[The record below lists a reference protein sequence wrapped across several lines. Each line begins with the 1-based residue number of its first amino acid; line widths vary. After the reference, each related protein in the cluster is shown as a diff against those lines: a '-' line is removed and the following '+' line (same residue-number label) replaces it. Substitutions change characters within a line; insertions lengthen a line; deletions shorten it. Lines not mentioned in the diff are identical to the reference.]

1 MKVLVLE
8 DNEAQLET
16 YSDEAEDFGDE
27 NEIEIELIP
36 VKSVESAVQEMNDNS
51 FDGAIIDLNLNEEQP
66 DEAEGNRVL
75 TEIKE
80 TRRFP
85 VIVVSGNLANLE
97 EKHKESE
104 SPLFKLYDRTV
115 ENKTIFNDI
124 FKVYQ
129 TGITEILGRRGEVE
143 KRLSDI
149 FWKYLANDFD
159 VWLDKGSQKKS
170 FLRYTLA
177 HLVEDLG
184 HSTEDEKFYH
194 EAEVYIKPPIQLHI
208 ATGDIVEKDGERFV
222 VLSPACDIQPR
233 EKKGQLTFN
242 SNRVVLGKLV
252 KLERKE
258 FVACGIIAEQDNGK
272 VRESKLSS
280 IIHGKT
286 LKYPFLPGYKDLYPA
301 VIDLQN
307 LYTIDIEECIKN
319 YNRLATI
326 SGAFLRDIQASF
338 SAYYGRQGQPDLDK
352 NGLVKRYKGQLTPR
366 N

>member
-8 DNEAQLET
+8 DDDSQLDT
-16 YSDEAEDFGDE
+16 YSDAAEDFGNE
-27 NEIEIELIP
+27 NEIEIELVP
-36 VKSVESAVQEMNDNS
+36 VKSVESAVQRMNDNS
-51 FDGAIIDLNLNEEQP
+51 FDGAIIDLNLDVEQP

-97 EKHKESE
+97 EKHRESK
-104 SPLFKLYDRTV
+104 SPLFKLYDRTI
-115 ENKTIFNDI
+115 ENETVFNDI

-143 KRLSDI
+143 AQLSDI

-177 HLVEDLG
+177 HLVEALG
-184 HSTEDEKFYH
+184 HLTEDEKFYH
-194 EAEVYIKPPIQLHI
+194 EAEVYIKPPIQKYI
-208 ATGDIVEKDGERFV
+208 ATGDIVEKDDERFV

-233 EKKGQLTFN
+233 EINGEITFN
-242 SNRVVLGKLV
+242 ADRIILGKLIQIDRDAFLENGIISEEDNAKTKKK
-252 KLERKE
+252 KLEK
-258 FVACGIIAEQDNGK
+258 IING
-272 VRESKLSS
+272 LNP
-280 IIHGKT
+280 
-286 LKYPFLPGYKDLYPA
+286 KYPFLPGYKDLYPA
-301 VIDLQN
+301 VIDIQN
-307 LYTIDIEECIKN
+307 LFSFSISEYKDDFK
-319 YNRLATI
+319 RLATI
-326 SGAFLRDIQASF
+326 SGVFIRDIQASL

-352 NGLVKRYKGQLTPR
+352 KELLKQYKKHL
-366 N
+366 